1 MPPRMRQSGRC
12 PRAEPTSQG
21 TGVPSVSRIVGRVR
35 SPVPENAPWDLG
47 ILSRHARCRGLEPS
61 RHPGCSGGGGG
72 PRLSPDE
79 ANEVVAE
86 LYYLAGEATPLV
98 QETTGLHQY
107 LPSEVKVVD
116 RAEWIRSNLDSFRR
130 ISAPLT
136 ERLETASAFT
146 REVGSRATGA
156 QLGLVLGFVGSRVLG
171 QFEIFTEDDPR
182 LLLVAP
188 NIVEIE
194 RQLQVKPRDFRLWV
208 CVHEQTHRIQFA
220 AAPWLTGYLLEN
232 IHEYMGLSDMSTG
245 ELFGRLAGAVRAVR
259 SGDEP
264 DGGDRGTAIAGTE
277 AGVRPVD
284 GGDEPAGGTR
294 RRRDG
299 RGRAAGDSHG
309 ESDPGSVPVPAG
321 RGHQRLGGFP
331 AQGPGDGPQSASIC
345 PGCLLRASRDGRRR
359 HAPAQRRLGVRR
371 SSAHPRGRSRIP
383 RSGLPGSDAGGPWCP
398 AHVR

>member
-1 MPPRMRQSGRC
+1 M
-12 PRAEPTSQG
+12 
-21 TGVPSVSRIVGRVR
+21 
-35 SPVPENAPWDLG
+35 PENAPWDLG

-264 DGGDRGTAIAGTE
+264 DGVIGALQSPEQKQVFDRLTAVMSLLEGHAD
-277 AGVRPVD
+277 VVM
-284 GGDEPAGGTR
+284 DEVGPQAIPTVKVIR
-294 RRRDG
+294 AAFQYR
-299 RGRAAGDSHG
+299 RAAGTSG
-309 ESDPGSVPVPAG
+309 WEGFLRRV
-321 RGHQRLGGFP
+321 LGMDLKARQY
-331 AQGPGDGPQSASIC
+331 AQGASFVRAVMADGGMPRLNAVWESADHL
-345 PGCLLRASRDGRRR
+345 PTRAEIEDPTQWLAR
-359 HAPAQRRLGVRR
+359 V
-371 SSAHPRGRSRIP
+371 
-383 RSGLPGSDAGGPWCP
+383 
-398 AHVR
+398 